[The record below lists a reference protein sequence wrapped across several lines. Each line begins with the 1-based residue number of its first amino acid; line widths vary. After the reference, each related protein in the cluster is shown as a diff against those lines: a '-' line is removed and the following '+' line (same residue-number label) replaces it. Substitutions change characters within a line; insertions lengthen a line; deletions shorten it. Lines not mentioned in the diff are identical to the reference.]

1 MFYARQGG
9 GGTLTVFM
17 CYGMNTGSG
26 AMGYTLN
33 NIHVLLHKFSWL
45 LGTLSTPITSKL
57 GGKSGRWYGP
67 GLCNEVTTVMQCSIM

>member
-17 CYGMNTGSG
+17 CYGMNTGSS

-33 NIHVLLHKFSWL
+33 SIHVLLHRFL
-45 LGTLSTPITSKL
+45 CLVGTSLMITSKL
-57 GGKSGRWYGP
+57 
-67 GLCNEVTTVMQCSIM
+67 